1 MRSIRNSRFLVCL
14 FILLLNV
21 ALQLFLS
28 LLFGF
33 MAFPTPTQ
41 LTEQKEQC
49 NCPQSKI
56 QVEQK
61 SVQQKDSEAVT
72 CGVPPPSQ
80 AAPVNEKL
88 KEKSLVDDT
97 HYLLVVLVLSSVRG
111 RERRDTI
118 RETWMEG
125 YRDLEHKV
133 LIKFSIGTLG
143 LSPSDS
149 DALNSEQHTSNDL
162 LLLPNL
168 QESYSNL
175 TRKVLYSFIKLDQN
189 YDFSYLMKCDDD
201 TFIVLKTVLKELP
214 GRTSLKSLYWG
225 FFDGRAH
232 VKQQGKWSEKEWFLC
247 DRYLPYALGGGY
259 ILSHDL
265 LSRIS
270 LVADGLQLYNSEDVS
285 VGVWLSPY
293 EAERRH
299 DVRFDT
305 EFVSRGCRNEYIVS
319 HKQSTEDMRKKH
331 RTLKTAGHLCERE
344 YQTRLSYEYNWNV
357 EPTKCCE
364 RKRGVI

>member
-1 MRSIRNSRFLVCL
+1 MEQNSE
-14 FILLLNV
+14 
-21 ALQLFLS
+21 Q
-28 LLFGF
+28 
-33 MAFPTPTQ
+33 
-41 LTEQKEQC
+41 QKE
-49 NCPQSKI
+49 
-56 QVEQK
+56 
-61 SVQQKDSEAVT
+61 DSEAIT
-72 CGVPPPSQ
+72 CGVPPTPPQ
-80 AAPVNEKL
+80 IEAAVPPVGDHHL
-88 KEKSLVDDT
+88 KKKSLVDDT
-97 HYLLVVLVLSSVRG
+97 HYLLVVLVLSSVGG
-111 RERRDTI
+111 RERRDAI

-125 YRDLEHKV
+125 YRDLERKV
-133 LIKFSIGTLG
+133 LVKFSIGILG

-149 DALNSEQHTSNDL
+149 DAINTEQHTFNDL

-175 TRKVLYSFIKLDQN
+175 TLKVLYSFITLDQN

-201 TFIVLKTVLKELP
+201 TFIILRTILRELLE
-214 GRTSLKSLYWG
+214 RHSQKKSYYWG

-232 VKQQGKWSEKEWFLC
+232 VKKQGKWSEKDWFLC

-265 LSRIS
+265 VSRIS
-270 LVADGLQLYNSEDVS
+270 SAADGLQLYNSEDVS

-305 EFVSRGCRNEYIVS
+305 EFVSRGCQNEYIVS
-319 HKQSTEDMRKKH
+319 HKQSVEDMRRKH
-331 RTLKTAGHLCERE
+331 RTLKTTGRLCERE
-344 YQTRLSYEYNWNV
+344 YQTRMSYEYNWNV

-364 RKRGVI
+364 RKRGVL